1 MSAQVILEIIPEV
14 SGTEQV
20 ESEIQGVGKA
30 AQDAFK
36 KANEENAKYESYMQ
50 RIEKAVIATGKAN
63 KNSNQEIQKT
73 IAAFKQLASVIGQ
86 GALEQVAI
94 EAEQAAKDV
103 QQFGGE
109 ILKTAEKSKSMKA
122 ELRGLKAELAAMEE
136 AGNDTG
142 AEFERM
148 VMRAAQ
154 LEDQIGD
161 TAARVRALASDTFA
175 LDGSIELLNGVAAGY
190 AAVQGVQGLFGEQN
204 EDLQKTL
211 LKVQSAMA
219 LVTAAQQLK
228 LLTEKQSTAQLLIN
242 QGIEKFGVGIRNAY
256 ALATGRLTAAEVA
269 QAAAARGAAASQQI
283 LNTVMSV
290 SPVLLLVSAVAL
302 LVAVWSKYG
311 DKSKENY
318 EIEKELYG
326 LRAKGFE
333 ETISNLDKF
342 YSRLNDIRETQLR
355 LAQIQKRNELE
366 LFDIKKLQL
375 DQEERN
381 IQSKRRAVGSETEL
395 VSKLDAAY
403 EDYYAKLIDNDGAA
417 AAAAKARIDFLEGQ
431 KKLLVELEDAE
442 KKLANQR
449 TILEAERL
457 AKIKEIEKRE
467 ALASAEAKV
476 LIAADGSKKQLDAQV
491 RVFKEE
497 YRQAIDN
504 ANLTNSE
511 KTKLYLEYLR
521 KVRKAEQDFFKVD
534 NIERKSQS
542 INDIFNITG
551 LDNQGKAAIALTV
564 GFSPEEIKKKLQELN
579 ELVLAGTGDFKP
591 VEIPVKPKADMDL
604 FKQVYGAA
612 IEAAK
617 MITDS
622 FYEDEAQKRKE
633 DLTNTLSKID
643 EQKQAELS
651 NKELTEA
658 QRKAI
663 EDKYRR
669 LEAAAKLRA
678 WKADQQAKGEQ
689 ALING
694 LLAFTQSLAQQ
705 GYPAGLISGGI
716 ALGLAGVQA
725 GLIFGKEP
733 PEFAEGTKGNKVTPP
748 GFKLVGEEG
757 PELIYDGGGKK
768 VITAPDTAK
777 ILAAYNIPALPDLSG
792 AMALKDA
799 AVGYAMPVI
808 DYDKLGEAVGR
819 NIAKHPKV
827 ALSIDKKGLQI
838 HYISGNR
845 KIQILN
851 NDYSG

>member
-63 KNSNQEIQKT
+63 KNLNQEIQKT

-355 LAQIQKRNELE
+355 LAQIQKSNELE

-442 KKLANQR
+442 KKLADQR

-622 FYEDEAQKRKE
+622 FYEDEAQKREE

-757 PELIYDGGGKK
+757 PELIFDGGGKK

>member
-355 LAQIQKRNELE
+355 LAQIQKSNELE

-442 KKLANQR
+442 KKLADQR

-504 ANLTNSE
+504 TNLTNSE

-622 FYEDEAQKRKE
+622 FYEDEAQKREE

-757 PELIYDGGGKK
+757 PELIFDGGGKK